1 MKCINCGAPRNDSQ
15 GASANCGYCGGL
27 SVISLSYESSF
38 FDSNMKNSIR
48 DRIENDDSYAD
59 DPEAQVSLII
69 LYLLDDLFEMS
80 AMLIGDL
87 CKTSP
92 REPKYIILKAVTIL
106 SERGIK
112 KSKIKTIEE
121 ASSLLNLA
129 AAFSSESEL
138 GDISELASMI
148 KTAYYETNGINPN
161 AKLLGLLDN
170 VGERS
175 HKNESLMGSILLN

>member
-1 MKCINCGAPRNDSQ
+1 MKCINCGAPRNKNQ
-15 GASANCGYCGGL
+15 GASANCDYCGGL

-38 FDSNMKNSIR
+38 FDSNMKSSIK

-59 DPEAQVSLII
+59 DPDAQVSLII
-69 LYLLDDLFEMS
+69 LYLLDGLFEMS
-80 AMLIGDL
+80 SMLVNDL
-87 CKTSP
+87 CKSAP

-129 AAFSSESEL
+129 ASFSSESEL

-148 KTAYYETNGINPN
+148 KISYYKTNGLNPN
-161 AKLLGLLDN
+161 AKLLGLLEN